1 MHVAAPPPPPESLS
15 AQARVFLERF
25 GHLMSRAVLT
35 VLYVILVAPPGI
47 VYALFLD
54 PLRAKRRPATN
65 WVPWKT
71 ANETV
76 EAARRQ
82 A

>member
-1 MHVAAPPPPPESLS
+1 MHVAAPTAPATALGHI
-15 AQARVFLERF
+15 QQFLERF
-25 GHLMSRAVLT
+25 GHLMSRIVLT
-35 VLYVILVAPPGI
+35 VLYVALVAPPGI

-65 WVPWKT
+65 WVPWRSHNT
-71 ANETV
+71 TI